1 MEKMDERKI
10 VARGTFPSGKE
21 AYGNHRSVVD
31 EKNLDETITQIQIM
45 RCVRRILKMVNKN
58 KS

>member
-1 MEKMDERKI
+1 MEIKE
-10 VARGTFPSGKE
+10 VARGTFPSGRE
-21 AYGNHRSVVD
+21 AYGNHRSVVS